1 MSETSEIITVEDLRN
16 LVGEL
21 RFMARLIL
29 ATESSPHSFTP
40 TALAMSALRRIKL
53 KDQEWEEVRWENRAH
68 FFSALTLA
76 MRNALIDHAR
86 RRRAKGRQNIVYL
99 PPDEISFADLPS
111 EAEERPERYILI
123 EEAISKLRMD
133 NERLADVLYQ
143 FYYAGYSVAEM
154 ACFNGVSEKT
164 VDRELKRARI
174 LLRKMLEEVT
184 AVT

>member
-40 TALAMSALRRIKL
+40 TALAMSALRRTKL
-53 KDQEWEEVRWENRAH
+53 KDQEWEEVRWEN
-68 FFSALTLA
+68 LTLA

-111 EAEERPERYILI
+111 EAEERPERFILI
-123 EEAISKLRMD
+123 EEAISKLRID

-143 FYYAGYSVAEM
+143 FYYVGYSVVEM
-154 ACFNGVSEKT
+154 ARFGGVSEKT

-174 LLRKMLEEVT
+174 LLRKMLEEVAT
-184 AVT
+184 VT